1 MAEKEWYTLQDLV
14 SLWGVPYSRVRGA
27 VFFLRNQGTIK
38 WRDNPTDARV
48 LEVHRDSLDAVK
60 GAAGAK

>member
-14 SLWGVPYSRVRGA
+14 EMFGLPYHRIRAA
-27 VFFLRNQGTIK
+27 VFALRNAGTIK

-48 LEVHRDSLDAVK
+48 LEVHKDSVNAVK
-60 GAAGAK
+60 AAAGA